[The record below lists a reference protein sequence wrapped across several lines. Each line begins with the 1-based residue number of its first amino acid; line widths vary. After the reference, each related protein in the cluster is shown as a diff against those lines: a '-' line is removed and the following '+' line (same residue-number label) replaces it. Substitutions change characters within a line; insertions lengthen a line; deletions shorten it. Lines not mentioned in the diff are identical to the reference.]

1 MERKQIIQKEELN
14 KILDIDPTLTAKE
27 ETTDL
32 QRATPA
38 GKLASATAE
47 EAFDEDFGYAR
58 SVVRDSIDQA
68 REAAVGAI
76 ELAQSGDSARAY
88 EVVAGML
95 TAIVNANKEL
105 LVLHKTKEDTRK
117 SREGDVSASGV
128 TIEKAVFVGRASDL
142 LRELRTLSKDEPK
155 VINIEEGEIET

>member
-1 MERKQIIQKEELN
+1 MN
-14 KILDIDPTLTAKE
+14 KILDLDPTLTSEE
-27 ETTDL
+27 ETTEL
-32 QRATPA
+32 QRTEPP

-117 SREGDVSASGV
+117 SREGDASTSGV

-155 VINIEEGEIET
+155 VINIEEGE

>member
-1 MERKQIIQKEELN
+1 M
-14 KILDIDPTLTAKE
+14 
-27 ETTDL
+27 
-32 QRATPA
+32 
-38 GKLASATAE
+38 
-47 EAFDEDFGYAR
+47 
-58 SVVRDSIDQA
+58 RDSIDQA

-117 SREGDVSASGV
+117 SREGDASASGV

-155 VINIEEGEIET
+155 VINIEEGE

>member
-1 MERKQIIQKEELN
+1 MN
-14 KILDIDPTLTAKE
+14 KILDLDPTLTAKE
-27 ETTDL
+27 ETTEL
-32 QRATPA
+32 QRAVPP
-38 GKLASATAE
+38 GKLASKTAE
-47 EAFDEDFGYAR
+47 EAFEEDFGYAR

-117 SREGDVSASGV
+117 TREGPESASGV

-155 VINIEEGEIET
+155 VINIEEEK

>member
-1 MERKQIIQKEELN
+1 MQRGQIIQKQELN
-14 KILDIDPTLTAKE
+14 KLLDLDPTLTTEE
-27 ETTDL
+27 ETTAL
-32 QRATPA
+32 QRTAPP
-38 GKLASATAE
+38 GKLVSATAE
-47 EAFDEDFGYAR
+47 DAFEEDFGYAR
-58 SVVRDSIDQA
+58 SVVRESIDQA
-68 REAAVGAI
+68 RDAAVTAI

-105 LVLHKTKEDTRK
+105 LALHKTKEDTRK
-117 SREGDVSASGV
+117 SREGGASTSGV

-155 VINIEEGEIET
+155 VIDISEE

>member
-1 MERKQIIQKEELN
+1 MQRGQVIQKKELN
-14 KILDIDPTLTAKE
+14 KLLDLDPALTIEE

-32 QRATPA
+32 QRAAPA
-38 GKLASATAE
+38 DKLVSATAE
-47 EAFDEDFGYAR
+47 EAFEEDFGYAR
-58 SVVRDSIDQA
+58 SVVRESIDQA
-68 REAAVGAI
+68 REAAVTSI

-105 LVLHKTKEDTRK
+105 LSLHKTKEDTRK
-117 SREGDVSASGV
+117 SREGGKTASGV

-155 VINIEEGEIET
+155 VIDISEE

>member
-1 MERKQIIQKEELN
+1 MERNQIIQKQELN
-14 KILDIDPTLTAKE
+14 ELLDLDPTLTTGE
-27 ETTDL
+27 ETTKL
-32 QRATPA
+32 QRAEPP

-58 SVVRDSIDQA
+58 SVVRESIDQV
-68 REAAVGAI
+68 REAAVTSI

-105 LVLHKTKEDTRK
+105 LGLHKTQEDTRK
-117 SREGDVSASGV
+117 SREGDAAASGV

-155 VINIEEGEIET
+155 VINIEEGE

>member
-1 MERKQIIQKEELN
+1 MKRNQIIQKQELN
-14 KILDIDPTLTAKE
+14 KILDLDPTLTSEE
-27 ETTDL
+27 ETTEL
-32 QRATPA
+32 QRTEPP

-58 SVVRDSIDQA
+58 SVVRESIDQA

-95 TAIVNANKEL
+95 TAIVNENKEL
-105 LVLHKTKEDTRK
+105 LVLHKTKEDTRT
-117 SREGDVSASGV
+117 SREGAASASGV

-155 VINIEEGEIET
+155 VINIEGE

>member
-1 MERKQIIQKEELN
+1 MQRGQIIQKQELN
-14 KILDIDPTLTAKE
+14 KLLDLDPALTTEE
-27 ETTDL
+27 ETTAL
-32 QRATPA
+32 QRTEPP
-38 GKLASATAE
+38 GKLVPATAE
-47 EAFDEDFGYAR
+47 DAFEEDFGYAR
-58 SVVRDSIDQA
+58 SVVRESIDQA
-68 REAAVGAI
+68 RDAAVSAI

-117 SREGDVSASGV
+117 SREGGASTSGV

-142 LRELRTLSKDEPK
+142 LRELRTLSKKDTS
-155 VINIEEGEIET
+155 VIDISEE

>member
-1 MERKQIIQKEELN
+1 MKHNQTIQKEELN
-14 KILDIDPTLTAKE
+14 KILDLDPTLTTKE
-27 ETTDL
+27 ETTEL
-32 QRATPA
+32 QRAAPP

-117 SREGDVSASGV
+117 SRDGGESASGV

-155 VINIEEGEIET
+155 VINIEEEK

>member
-1 MERKQIIQKEELN
+1 MKRNQTIQKEELN
-14 KILDIDPTLTAKE
+14 KILDLDPKLAAKE
-27 ETTDL
+27 ETTEL
-32 QRATPA
+32 QRAVPP
-38 GKLASATAE
+38 GKLASKTAE
-47 EAFDEDFGYAR
+47 EAFEEDFGYAR

-117 SREGDVSASGV
+117 TREGPESASGV

-155 VINIEEGEIET
+155 VINIEEEK

>member
-1 MERKQIIQKEELN
+1 MKRNQTIQKEELN
-14 KILDIDPTLTAKE
+14 KILDLDPKLAAKE
-27 ETTDL
+27 ETTEL
-32 QRATPA
+32 QRAVPP
-38 GKLASATAE
+38 GKLASKTAE
-47 EAFDEDFGYAR
+47 EAFEEDFGYAR
-58 SVVRDSIDQA
+58 SGVRDSIDQA

-117 SREGDVSASGV
+117 TREGPESASGV

-155 VINIEEGEIET
+155 VINIEEEK

>member
-1 MERKQIIQKEELN
+1 MKRNQIIQKQELN
-14 KILDIDPTLTAKE
+14 KILDLDPTLTSEE
-27 ETTDL
+27 ETTEL
-32 QRATPA
+32 QRTEPP

-117 SREGDVSASGV
+117 SREGDASTSGV

-155 VINIEEGEIET
+155 VINIEEGE

>member
-1 MERKQIIQKEELN
+1 MQRGQVIQKQELN
-14 KILDIDPTLTAKE
+14 KLLDLDPALTTKE

-32 QRATPA
+32 QRAAPA
-38 GKLASATAE
+38 GKLVSATAE
-47 EAFDEDFGYAR
+47 EAFEEDFGYAR
-58 SVVRDSIDQA
+58 SVVRESIDQA
-68 REAAVGAI
+68 REAAVTAI

-117 SREGDVSASGV
+117 SREGGASTSGV

-142 LRELRTLSKDEPK
+142 LRELRTLSKAEPK
-155 VINIEEGEIET
+155 VINIEKE

>member
-1 MERKQIIQKEELN
+1 MERDQIIQKEELS
-14 KILDIDPTLTAKE
+14 KLLDLDPTLTTRE

-38 GKLASATAE
+38 GKLVSATAG
-47 EAFDEDFGYAR
+47 EAFEEDFDYAR
-58 SVVRDSIDQA
+58 SVVRESIDQV
-68 REAAVGAI
+68 REAAVTSI

-105 LVLHKTKEDTRK
+105 LALHKTKEDTRK
-117 SREGDVSASGV
+117 SREGGASTSGV

-142 LRELRTLSKDEPK
+142 LRELRTLSKNEPK
-155 VINIEEGEIET
+155 VINIEKE

>member
-1 MERKQIIQKEELN
+1 MQRGHVIQKQELN
-14 KILDIDPTLTAKE
+14 KLLDLDPALIAEE
-27 ETTDL
+27 ETTSI
-32 QRATPA
+32 QRAAAPN
-38 GKLASATAE
+38 KLASATAE
-47 EAFDEDFGYAR
+47 EAFEEDFGYAR
-58 SVVRDSIDQA
+58 SVVRESIDQA
-68 REAAVGAI
+68 REAAVTAI

-117 SREGDVSASGV
+117 SREGGASTSGV

-142 LRELRTLSKDEPK
+142 LRELRTLSKGEPK
-155 VINIEEGEIET
+155 VIDISEE

>member
-1 MERKQIIQKEELN
+1 MKRNQIIQKEELK
-14 KILDIDPTLTAKE
+14 KILELDPKLTAKE

-32 QRATPA
+32 QRATPP
-38 GKLASATAE
+38 GKLASTTTD
-47 EAFDEDFGYAR
+47 EAFEEDFGYAR

-117 SREGDVSASGV
+117 SREGDVSTSGV

-142 LRELRTLSKDEPK
+142 LCELRTLSKDEPK

>member
-1 MERKQIIQKEELN
+1 MQRGHVIQKQELN
-14 KILDIDPTLTAKE
+14 KLLDLDPALIAEE
-27 ETTDL
+27 ETTSV
-32 QRATPA
+32 QRAAAPN
-38 GKLASATAE
+38 KLASATAE
-47 EAFDEDFGYAR
+47 EAFEEDFGYAR
-58 SVVRDSIDQA
+58 SVVRESIDQA
-68 REAAVGAI
+68 REAAVTAI

-117 SREGDVSASGV
+117 SREGGASTSGV

-142 LRELRTLSKDEPK
+142 LRELRTLSKGEPK
-155 VINIEEGEIET
+155 VIDISEE

>member
-1 MERKQIIQKEELN
+1 MERNQIIQKQELN
-14 KILDIDPTLTAKE
+14 ELLDLDPTLTTGE
-27 ETTDL
+27 ETTKR
-32 QRATPA
+32 QRAEPP

-105 LVLHKTKEDTRK
+105 LALHKTKEDTRK
-117 SREGDVSASGV
+117 SREGDAAAAGV

-155 VINIEEGEIET
+155 VINIEEGE

>member
-1 MERKQIIQKEELN
+1 MKRNQTIQKVELN
-14 KILDIDPTLTAKE
+14 KILDLDPKLAAKE
-27 ETTDL
+27 ETTEL
-32 QRATPA
+32 QRAVPP
-38 GKLASATAE
+38 GKLASKTAE
-47 EAFDEDFGYAR
+47 EAFEEDFGYAR

-117 SREGDVSASGV
+117 TREGPESASGV

-155 VINIEEGEIET
+155 VINIEEEK

>member
-1 MERKQIIQKEELN
+1 MKRNQIIQKEELN

-117 SREGDVSASGV
+117 TREGAESASGV

-155 VINIEEGEIET
+155 VINIEEEK

>member
-1 MERKQIIQKEELN
+1 MKRNQTIQKEELN
-14 KILDIDPTLTAKE
+14 KILDLDPTLTAKE
-27 ETTDL
+27 ETTEL
-32 QRATPA
+32 QRAVPP
-38 GKLASATAE
+38 GKLASKTAE
-47 EAFDEDFGYAR
+47 EAFEEDFGYAR

-117 SREGDVSASGV
+117 TREGPESASGV

-155 VINIEEGEIET
+155 VINIEEEK

>member
-1 MERKQIIQKEELN
+1 M
-14 KILDIDPTLTAKE
+14 P
-27 ETTDL
+27 
-32 QRATPA
+32 P
-38 GKLASATAE
+38 GKLASKTAE
-47 EAFDEDFGYAR
+47 EAFEEDFGYAR

-117 SREGDVSASGV
+117 TREGPESASGV

-155 VINIEEGEIET
+155 VINIEEEK